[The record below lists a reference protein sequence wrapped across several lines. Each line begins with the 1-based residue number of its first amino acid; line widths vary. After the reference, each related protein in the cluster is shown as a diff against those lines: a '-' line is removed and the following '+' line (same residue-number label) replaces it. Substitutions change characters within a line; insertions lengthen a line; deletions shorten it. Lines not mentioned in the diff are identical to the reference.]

1 MTALTV
7 SELIAQLQKMENQN
21 QRVAYILYTED
32 DIAGDI
38 DWYDFPGTLTESWE
52 VVVDEL
58 QDEFDSEYLVEILNL
73 NLREITEKHF
83 PLKS

>member
-7 SELIAQLQKMENQN
+7 SELIAELQKMENQN
-21 QRVAYILYTED
+21 QKVAYILYTED
-32 DIAGDI
+32 DISGDI
-38 DWYDFPGTLTESWE
+38 DWYEFPGTLTESWE

-58 QDEFDSEYLVEILNL
+58 QDEFDSEYLVEVLNL